1 MTWAQTV
8 AMKLAS
14 AANARRGVG
23 GFARSTRAATH
34 RTLGCTLV
42 LANPGAPP
50 LPVVVRLVRIGPG
63 HLDDDNLAYAF
74 KSIRDGVAR
83 AYGRPDHDP
92 GFTWTYAQER
102 ARTYAV
108 RVELA
113 PRGDAP

>member
-63 HLDDDNLAYAF
+63 HLDD
-74 KSIRDGVAR
+74 GVRLEAGGELLDLGQASGCMSLMVGLEAVEQASLDQAGKR
-83 AYGRPDHDP
+83 AL
-92 GFTWTYAQER
+92 R
-102 ARTYAV
+102 ADIEKA
-108 RVELA
+108 L
-113 PRGDAP
+113 G